1 MSEAQLAD
9 RLLAP
14 LDGVRRLAFE
24 GARRVPGLAPWLL
37 RRDRR
42 LAAQSSLG
50 VALLFAVTL
59 AAPGALYVIGPA
71 IFGVAH
77 VASDVRYLVLRRD
90 VPRPW
95 VSLAIVASLLMV
107 LVRAAPFFGLGHA
120 LLPRAEVTIGWGW
133 AIVGALYGAHVGG
146 RPWRA
151 LALAAP
157 LLVIVAAA
165 WQAPGRAT
173 LLFAYAHNL
182 IALVLWVLLFRRRR
196 AFALPALAL
205 AALGASLLA
214 SGAAFAPASLAAP
227 SPLGAW
233 AARLFDDARMT
244 LPALTEP
251 RAIGVAL
258 SYVFLQALHYSVW
271 LAWVPQDDARG
282 EGTLS
287 FRMSF
292 RSLARDFGPAGLALV
307 AALALVVAGASLFS
321 PHQTRALYLS
331 LATFHGYLE
340 VSALA
345 FFLAR
350 GSHPAASALAR
361 RRQSAA

>member
-1 MSEAQLAD
+1 MSETQLAD

-24 GARRVPGLAPWLL
+24 GARQVPGLAPWLL

-50 VALLFAVTL
+50 VALLFAITL

-95 VSLAIVASLLMV
+95 VSIVLVASLLMV
-107 LVRAAPFFGLGHA
+107 LLRAAPFLGLGHSQ
-120 LLPRAEVTIGWGW
+120 LPRAEVIIGWGW
-133 AIVGALYGAHVGG
+133 AIVGALYGAHAGR

-151 LALAAP
+151 LALAAL
-157 LLVIVAAA
+157 LLVIMAAA

-173 LLFAYAHNL
+173 LVFAYAHNL
-182 IALVLWVLLFRRRR
+182 VALVLWVLLFRRRR

-205 AALGASLLA
+205 TALGASLLA
-214 SGAAFAPASLAAP
+214 SGALFGAFAPVARAAQ

-233 AARLFDDARMT
+233 ASRLFDDARMT
-244 LPALTEP
+244 LPGLTEP
-251 RAIGVAL
+251 TAIGVAL

-292 RSLARDFGPAGLALV
+292 RSLTRDFGPAGLALV
-307 AALALVVAGASLFS
+307 AALALVVAGASLLS

-350 GSHPAASALAR
+350 GRQIAA
-361 RRQSAA
+361 